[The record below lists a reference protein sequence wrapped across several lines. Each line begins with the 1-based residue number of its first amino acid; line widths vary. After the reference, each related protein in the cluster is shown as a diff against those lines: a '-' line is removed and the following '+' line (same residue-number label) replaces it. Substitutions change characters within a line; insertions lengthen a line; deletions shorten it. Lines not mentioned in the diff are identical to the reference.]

1 MPLKIDTFDNRSG
14 GNSYYKAVSHPLA
27 AEAAAGLI
35 SQLRAA
41 NGVAIYDPLGYSE
54 GFAAFHPLNGV
65 DLRGVF
71 VQDIAKIGDTVLGHR
86 TQPVTDLPG
95 FAVGAVLDIVFVMA
109 FDADKLVDHVRHLL
123 PAGTEVV
130 SLDAL
135 RLPDA
140 MLINGKTYLDP
151 MNFATNFA
159 FFRDTAAH
167 HTRVVTANYWARY
180 GAKNITLWLRL
191 IDDAGGVLA
200 EWNEDVSG
208 AAQSVVIDSQDVRTR
223 FGLSEFTGQ
232 LFIHAIGATG
242 HDVVKY
248 ALDLYGAD
256 GAALSCTHD
265 ANAWPADLYGGLPAP
280 RDGEDVILW
289 VQNSHPCTIPAGEIG
304 LNLMG
309 NDTVT
314 TIDTAVGP
322 YATMAIRVGDVLPDA
337 AWPQQIELSAGK
349 HFVRPRYEVTTAAND
364 RRMAHM
370 NVERVD
376 LKPDPGI
383 PGLASLMGKGYI
395 LPAPILPMD
404 IWKSVAL
411 PTPMSTCQTSLPVAL
426 LAIDAEGREAGRIAL
441 GNLPR
446 DHARMVDLK
455 TDMADA
461 LSAMDGF
468 GHMELVYDFADG
480 GEADGWLHALFRY
493 ENEKTGN
500 AAETSFGAHIFNTVL
515 TCKNEPQSYTSRPP
529 GLSTRLFLRLGG
541 QMGNTPLEAPL
552 ETMCHLIYPASTPWH
567 AMSETDIGLHDGT
580 GAEVATTRLEIPCGG
595 SRFWRYAEI
604 FDEAAR
610 AKAGDGAH
618 IIIRDT
624 TCRLFGYHGLI
635 HEDGGFSLDHM
646 FGF

>member
-1 MPLKIDTFDNRSG
+1 MALKIDTFDNRSG

-35 SQLRAA
+35 AKLRAA
-41 NGVAIYDPLGYSE
+41 DGVAIYDPLGYSE
-54 GFAAFHPLNGV
+54 GFAAFYPLDGV

-71 VQDIAKIGDTVLGHR
+71 VQDIAKIGDTVLDR
-86 TQPVTDLPG
+86 RAQPITDLPG
-95 FAVGAVLDIVFVMA
+95 FAVGAAIDIVFVMA
-109 FDADKLVDHVRHLL
+109 FDSDRLVDHVRHLL
-123 PAGTEVV
+123 PASAEVV

-135 RLPDA
+135 RLPA
-140 MLINGKTYLDP
+140 TMLSNGKTYLDP

-159 FFRDTAAH
+159 FFRDTEKH
-167 HTRVVTANYWARY
+167 HTRIVTANYWARY

-200 EWNEDVSG
+200 DWTEDVSN
-208 AAQSVVIDSQDVRTR
+208 AAQSVMIDSRDVRDR
-223 FGLSEFTGQ
+223 FGLGEFTGQ
-232 LFIHAIGATG
+232 LFVHAIGATG

-248 ALDLYGAD
+248 ALDVYGAD
-256 GAALSCTHD
+256 GNALSCTHD

-280 RDGEDVILW
+280 QGGEDVILW
-289 VQNSHPCTIPAGEIG
+289 VQNSHPCTIPAKEIG

-309 NDTVT
+309 SDTVVPVDRE
-314 TIDTAVGP
+314 IGP
-322 YATMAIRVGDVLPDA
+322 YATLAIQVGDVLPQA
-337 AWPQQIELSAGK
+337 AWQQQIELRAGK
-349 HFVRPRYEVTTAAND
+349 HFVRPRYEITTAAQD

-383 PGLASLMGKGYI
+383 PELGNLMGKGYI

-404 IWKSVAL
+404 TWKSIAL
-411 PTPMSTCQTSLPVAL
+411 PTPMSTCQTNLPVAL
-426 LAIDAEGREAGRIAL
+426 LAIDSEGREAGRLAL

-455 TDMADA
+455 SEMADA

-468 GHMELVYDFADG
+468 GHMELVYDFAEG

-493 ENEKTGN
+493 ENEATGN

-515 TCKNEPQSYTSRPP
+515 TYRNEPQSYTSRPP
-529 GLSTRLFLRLGG
+529 GLSTRLFLRLAGNVGG
-541 QMGNTPLEAPL
+541 GELES
-552 ETMCHLIYPASTPWH
+552 MCHLIYPASTPWH
-567 AMSETDIGLHDGT
+567 ATSETDIGLHDGT

-595 SRFWRYAEI
+595 SRFWRYSEM
-604 FDEAAR
+604 FDDASRAR
-610 AKAGDGAH
+610 AGDGAH

-635 HEDGGFSLDHM
+635 HADGGFSLDHM

>member
-1 MPLKIDTFDNRSG
+1 MALKIDTFDNRSG

-35 SQLRAA
+35 AKLRAA
-41 NGVAIYDPLGYSE
+41 DGVAIYDPLGYSE
-54 GFAAFHPLNGV
+54 GFAAFYPLDGV

-71 VQDIAKIGDTVLGHR
+71 VQDIAKIGDTVLDR
-86 TQPVTDLPG
+86 RAQPVTDLPG
-95 FAVGAVLDIVFVMA
+95 FAVGAAIDIVFVMA
-109 FDADKLVDHVRHLL
+109 FDSDRLVDHVRHLL
-123 PAGTEVV
+123 PASAEVV

-135 RLPDA
+135 RLPA
-140 MLINGKTYLDP
+140 TMLSNGKTYLDP

-159 FFRDTAAH
+159 FFRDTEKH
-167 HTRVVTANYWARY
+167 HTRIVTANYWARY

-200 EWNEDVSG
+200 DWTEDVSN
-208 AAQSVVIDSQDVRTR
+208 AAQSVMIDSRDVRDR
-223 FGLSEFTGQ
+223 FGLGEFTGQ
-232 LFIHAIGATG
+232 LFVHAIGATG

-248 ALDLYGAD
+248 ALDVYGAD
-256 GAALSCTHD
+256 GNALSCTHD

-280 RDGEDVILW
+280 QGGEDVILW
-289 VQNSHPCTIPAGEIG
+289 VQNSHPCTIPAKEIG

-309 NDTVT
+309 SDTVVPVDRE
-314 TIDTAVGP
+314 IGP
-322 YATMAIRVGDVLPDA
+322 YATLAIRVGDVLPQA
-337 AWPQQIELSAGK
+337 AWPQQIELRAGK
-349 HFVRPRYEVTTAAND
+349 HFVRPRYEITTAAQD

-383 PGLASLMGKGYI
+383 PELGNLMGKGYI

-404 IWKSVAL
+404 TWKSIAL
-411 PTPMSTCQTSLPVAL
+411 PTPMSTCQTNLPVAL
-426 LAIDAEGREAGRIAL
+426 LAIDSEGREAGRLAL

-455 TDMADA
+455 SEMADA

-468 GHMELVYDFADG
+468 GHMELVYDFAEG

-493 ENEKTGN
+493 ENEATGN

-515 TCKNEPQSYTSRPP
+515 TYRNEPQSYTSRPP
-529 GLSTRLFLRLGG
+529 GLSSRLFLRLAGNVGG
-541 QMGNTPLEAPL
+541 GELES
-552 ETMCHLIYPASTPWH
+552 MCHLIYPASTPWH
-567 AMSETDIGLHDGT
+567 ATSETDIGLHDGT

-595 SRFWRYAEI
+595 SRFWRYSEM
-604 FDEAAR
+604 FDDASRAR
-610 AKAGDGAH
+610 AGDGAH

-635 HEDGGFSLDHM
+635 HADGGFSLDHM

>member
-1 MPLKIDTFDNRSG
+1 MALKIDTFDNRSG

-35 SQLRAA
+35 AKLRAA
-41 NGVAIYDPLGYSE
+41 DGVAIYDPLGYSE
-54 GFAAFHPLNGV
+54 GFAAFYPLDGV

-71 VQDIAKIGDTVLGHR
+71 VQDIAKIGDTVLDR
-86 TQPVTDLPG
+86 RAQPVTDLPG
-95 FAVGAVLDIVFVMA
+95 FAVGAAIDIVFVMA
-109 FDADKLVDHVRHLL
+109 FDSDRLVDHVRHLL
-123 PAGTEVV
+123 PASAEVV

-135 RLPDA
+135 RLPA
-140 MLINGKTYLDP
+140 TMLSNGKTYLDP

-159 FFRDTAAH
+159 FFRDTEKH
-167 HTRVVTANYWARY
+167 HTRIVTANYWARY

-200 EWNEDVSG
+200 DWTEDVSN
-208 AAQSVVIDSQDVRTR
+208 AAQSVMIDSRDVRDR
-223 FGLSEFTGQ
+223 FGLGEFTGQ
-232 LFIHAIGATG
+232 LFVHAIGATG

-248 ALDLYGAD
+248 ALDVYGAD
-256 GAALSCTHD
+256 GNALSCTHD

-280 RDGEDVILW
+280 QGGEDVILW
-289 VQNSHPCTIPAGEIG
+289 VQNSHPCTIPAKEIG

-309 NDTVT
+309 SDTVVPVDRE
-314 TIDTAVGP
+314 IGP
-322 YATMAIRVGDVLPDA
+322 YATLAIRVGDVLPQA
-337 AWPQQIELSAGK
+337 AWPQQIELRAGK
-349 HFVRPRYEVTTAAND
+349 HFVRPRYEITTAAQD

-383 PGLASLMGKGYI
+383 PELGNLMGKGYI

-404 IWKSVAL
+404 TWKSIAL
-411 PTPMSTCQTSLPVAL
+411 PTPMSTCQTNLPVAL
-426 LAIDAEGREAGRIAL
+426 LAIDSEGREAGRLAL

-455 TDMADA
+455 SEMADA

-468 GHMELVYDFADG
+468 GHMELVYDFAEG

-493 ENEKTGN
+493 ENEATGN

-515 TCKNEPQSYTSRPP
+515 TYRNEPQSYTSRPP
-529 GLSTRLFLRLGG
+529 GLSTRLFLRLAGNVGG
-541 QMGNTPLEAPL
+541 GELES
-552 ETMCHLIYPASTPWH
+552 MCHLIYPASTPWH
-567 AMSETDIGLHDGT
+567 ATSETDIGLHDGT

-595 SRFWRYAEI
+595 SRFWRYSEM
-604 FDEAAR
+604 FDDASRAR
-610 AKAGDGAH
+610 AGDGAH

-635 HEDGGFSLDHM
+635 HADGGFSLDHM